1 MSIVKKDKQK
11 VLGETFD
18 DARIKT
24 FLDVVPPAGINA
36 DYHSLEIAYRGMNH
50 ENFATFVGFFV
61 EAGRNLNAKG
71 PLGKNIA
78 QIISEHRQGG
88 DYLESL
94 KAAGATL

>member
-1 MSIVKKDKQK
+1 MTIVKKDKQK

-24 FLDVVPPAGINA
+24 FLDVIPPKGMSA
-36 DYHSLEIAYRGMNH
+36 DYHSLEVAYRSMHH

-61 EAGRNLNAKG
+61 EAARDLNAKG
-71 PLGKNIA
+71 PTGKTLA
-78 QIISEHRQGG
+78 QIISEHRHGG
-88 DYLESL
+88 DYLDSL